1 MRRGILSEGFHD
13 TKPSYQSALVHSHS
27 SQTPKSPYEKAVT
40 YRAETAFCR
49 ARQPVGTVA
58 TKPSAEQRL
67 SVRNRPRGAP
77 VMHQR
82 WEDLLFLHWAVPVQS
97 VREHLPPGLEVDTYN
112 GTAWVGVVPFFMRG
126 VRPRLLP
133 SVPGLSNFLELN
145 VRTYVYDT
153 EGIPGV
159 WFFSLDAN
167 NRVACSLGRKLF
179 NLNYRDATMA
189 ARRGEWVDFKAR
201 RTGAS
206 GSAIFRYRPAGKA
219 RTAQPGSLEYFLT
232 ERYALYASSGA
243 TRRLWRGRVHH
254 PPYQIFD
261 ADTEHVSAL
270 PAEWNSQH
278 RLSGPPQHACVSPG
292 VRVDIFRLQQVRY
305 GDAPTQPD
313 NYE

>member
-1 MRRGILSEGFHD
+1 MPPETPRPFH
-13 TKPSYQSALVHSHS
+13 
-27 SQTPKSPYEKAVT
+27 EKIVT
-40 YRAETAFCR
+40 YRAEIGYSSAK
-49 ARQPVGTVA
+49 QPVEAVP

-67 SVRNRPRGAP
+67 SVRNRPRGNP

-82 WEDLLFLHWAVPVQS
+82 WENLLFLHWAVPAQS
-97 VREHLPPGLEVDTYN
+97 VKEHLPPGLEVDTYN

-126 VRPRLLP
+126 VRPRFLP

-167 NRVACSLGRKLF
+167 NRIACSLGRKLF
-179 NLNYRDATMA
+179 NLNYRDSKMA
-189 ARRGEWVDFKAR
+189 ATKGEWVDFKAR
-201 RTGAS
+201 RTGVS
-206 GSAIFRYRPAGKA
+206 ESAVFRYRPAGKPRNA
-219 RTAQPGSLEYFLT
+219 RPGSLEYFLT

-261 ADTEHVSAL
+261 ADMEHVSSL
-270 PAEWNSQH
+270 PAEWNGQD

-305 GDAPTQPD
+305 GDAHTQPD
-313 NYE
+313 AYE